1 VTSAGLVLGVSAGT
15 ATITATSEGQS
26 GSVTVTV
33 SAVPVATVTV
43 TPATS
48 SIAVGGTQQLTATL
62 RDAGGNILTG
72 RPITWTSSHPSTR
85 ASVSNTGLVMGLGA
99 GTATITATS
108 EGKSGTAT
116 VAVAAA
122 PVASVTVTPATVS
135 IAVGATTQLTA
146 TLRDAS
152 NNILTGRVVTWTASN
167 ANAQVST
174 SGQVLGMA
182 AGTVTI
188 TATSEGQNGSSSV
201 TVTATTGQTLLSEA
215 FDDASLAGRGW
226 YDLGSPVISTAE
238 KHSGTGSLQ
247 MTWNSGQTTTNSGV
261 MRHLFNETDR
271 IYVSYWVKYST
282 NYVGSG
288 QSYHPHEFNI
298 LSNREDDWDG
308 LTFNY
313 LNTYIEQSYQNGGIP
328 RVAMQDSRMIDYT
341 RIGQDL
347 TGVTENRSVSGCNG
361 NTDGT
366 GVTSCYQAGGPTE
379 WYNAKEWL
387 APAVAFQPT
396 AGADYKGDWNHV
408 EVYFQ
413 LNTIA
418 GSIGQSNG
426 IVRYWLNGNLKLELT
441 NVLFRTG
448 ANPGLKF
455 RQFLITPYIG
465 DGSPVTQTMWI
476 DELTIG
482 TAKP

>member
-1 VTSAGLVLGVSAGT
+1 MLTPRQTVAMA
-15 ATITATSEGQS
+15 IS
-26 GSVTVTV
+26 G
-33 SAVPVATVTV
+33 AL
-43 TPATS
+43 
-48 SIAVGGTQQLTATL
+48 IALLACDSGNA
-62 RDAGGNILTG
+62 AGG
-72 RPITWTSSHPSTR
+72 PS
-85 ASVSNTGLVMGLGA
+85 
-99 GTATITATS
+99 
-108 EGKSGTAT
+108 
-116 VAVAAA
+116 
-122 PVASVTVTPATVS
+122 PA
-135 IAVGATTQLTA
+135 
-146 TLRDAS
+146 RD
-152 NNILTGRVVTWTASN
+152 
-167 ANAQVST
+167 
-174 SGQVLGMA
+174 
-182 AGTVTI
+182 
-188 TATSEGQNGSSSV
+188 
-201 TVTATTGQTLLSEA
+201 TLLTEG

-226 YDLGSPVISTAE
+226 YDLGSPVIATAE

-347 TGVTENRSVSGCNG
+347 TGVTENRSVAGCNG

-379 WYNAKEWL
+379 WYNAKTWD
-387 APAVAFQPT
+387 APGVAFQPT
-396 AGADYKGDWNHV
+396 AGTDYKGDWNHV
-408 EVYFQ
+408 EVYLQ

-418 GSIGQSNG
+418 NGIGQTNG
-426 IVRYWLNGNLKLELT
+426 IVRYWLNGNLKIELT
-441 NVLFRTG
+441 KVVFRTG

-455 RQFLITPYIG
+455 KQFFIGPYIG
-465 DGSPVTQTMWI
+465 DGSPVTQSMWI
-476 DELTIG
+476 DDLEIA
-482 TAKP
+482 TARP